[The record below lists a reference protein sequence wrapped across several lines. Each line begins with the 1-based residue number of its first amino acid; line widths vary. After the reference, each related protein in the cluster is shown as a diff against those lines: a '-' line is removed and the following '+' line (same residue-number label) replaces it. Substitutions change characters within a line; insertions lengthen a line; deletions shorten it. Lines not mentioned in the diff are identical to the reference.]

1 MKALQICSYYPI
13 NDIYKNLFDK
23 LKDNK
28 IESTVYV
35 PCKPKVIPDEYFDDK
50 NNNIIY
56 SGVYKN
62 GDNIYEK
69 AINIFNQYQFYYKNN
84 KIYKEMIGKID
95 VRQYSIVHAHSLFE
109 NGYLAYKMK
118 KEFGIDYVVAIRN
131 TDVNGYFKK
140 ARHLRKI
147 GLEIMKNAKNI
158 IFISPSYKEKVL
170 SEYINKEDL
179 KNIEKKSRVIPNGI
193 DDFWINNIL
202 EYEKTSKYIGRDKIK
217 LIQVSRLDSNKNIDT
232 SIEICKSLNE
242 RGIMCELTIVGD
254 GPLEKILKKKYSY
267 MKNIYFKGRENREN
281 IKKYYDMSD
290 IFIMPSKFETF
301 GLVYAEAI
309 SRGLPVVYT
318 RGQGFDKF
326 FEDGEVGY
334 PMKYNDIKEGQKV
347 IISIINNYECITKKA
362 REKSK
367 MFSWERIANIY
378 KEIYLNS

>member
-13 NDIYKNLFDK
+13 NNIYKNLFDK

-84 KIYKEMIGKID
+84 KIYKEMIDKID

-147 GLEIMKNAKNI
+147 GLEIMKNAKNV

-170 SEYINKEDL
+170 SEYINKEDFKDIL
-179 KNIEKKSRVIPNGI
+179 KKSRVIPNGI

-202 EYEKTSKYIGRDKIK
+202 EDSKTNKYKDKDKIR
-217 LIQVSRLDSNKNIDT
+217 LIQVSRLDENKNINT
-232 SIEICKSLNE
+232 SIEVCKALNK
-242 RGIMCELTIVGD
+242 RGLICELTIVGD
-254 GPLEKILKKKYSY
+254 GPLEEMLKYKYKD
-267 MKNIYFKGRENREN
+267 MKNIHFKGRANKEKV
-281 IKKYYDMSD
+281 KKYYDESD

-309 SRGLPVVYT
+309 SRGIPVVYT
-318 RGQGFDKF
+318 KGQGFDKF

-334 PMKYNDIKEGQKV
+334 SMKYNDIEEGEKAV
-347 IISIINNYECITKKA
+347 ISIINNYEYMSKMA
-362 REKSK
+362 REKSV
-367 MFSWERIANIY
+367 MFSWSVISNIY
-378 KEIYLNS
+378 KEIYFNN

>member
-13 NDIYKNLFDK
+13 NNIYKNLFDK

-84 KIYKEMIGKID
+84 KIYKEMIDKID
-95 VRQYSIVHAHSLFE
+95 ARQYSIVHAHSLFE

-147 GLEIMKNAKNI
+147 GLEIMKNAKNV

-170 SEYINKEDL
+170 SEYINKEDF

-202 EYEKTSKYIGRDKIK
+202 EDSKINKDKDKDKIR
-217 LIQVSRLDSNKNIDT
+217 LIQVSRLDENKNINT
-232 SIEICKSLNE
+232 SIEVCKALNK
-242 RGIMCELTIVGD
+242 RGLICELTIVGD
-254 GPLEKILKKKYSY
+254 GPLEEMLKYKYKD
-267 MKNIYFKGRENREN
+267 MKNIHFKGRANKEKV
-281 IKKYYDMSD
+281 KKYYDQSD

-309 SRGLPVVYT
+309 SRGIPVVYT
-318 RGQGFDKF
+318 KGQGFDKF

-334 PMKYNDIKEGQKV
+334 PMKYNDIEEGEKAV
-347 IISIINNYECITKKA
+347 ISIINNYEYMSKMA
-362 REKSK
+362 REKST
-367 MFSWERIANIY
+367 MFSWRVISNIY
-378 KEIYLNS
+378 KEIYFNN